1 MICILLKSKSGHSG
15 EKNTVYEKAAQIS
28 NSNGKS
34 WFADLQKLSG
44 DELMRI
50 YNIIKG
56 GDYEFAKDAWYNPLE
71 IDKRCPIMVAKGY
84 RTPDTPE
91 KMIKFQDT
99 AKILQDEFRDFIDAW
114 DFGIIS
120 VHHIETAIL
129 HLLEDASIKIT
140 EYAA

>member
-1 MICILLKSKSGHSG
+1 LKPKPGLSEK
-15 EKNTVYEKAAQIS
+15 KNTGYETAAQIS
-28 NSNGKS
+28 SSNGSS
-34 WFADLQKLSG
+34 WFADLHKLSG

-50 YNIIKG
+50 YNIIKS

-71 IDKRCPIMVAKGY
+71 IDRRCPIMVAKGY

-91 KMIKFQDT
+91 NMIEFQDT
-99 AKILQDEFRDFIDAW
+99 AKVLEDEFRAFIDAW

-120 VHHIETAIL
+120 VHDIETAIIY
-129 HLLEDASIKIT
+129 LLECASIEIA